1 MLDFWITSFN
11 STASGF
17 MDLSFPVENRIRG
30 WENQEDEHSIISE
43 SLVGLSRKKEKGAG
57 SE

>member
-1 MLDFWITSFN
+1 
-11 STASGF
+11 